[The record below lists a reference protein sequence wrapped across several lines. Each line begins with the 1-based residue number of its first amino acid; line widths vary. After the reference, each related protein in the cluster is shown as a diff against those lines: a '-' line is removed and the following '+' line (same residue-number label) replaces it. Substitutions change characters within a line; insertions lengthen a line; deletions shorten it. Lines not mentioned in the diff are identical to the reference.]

1 MSVTNV
7 GRAGAAATAAPLGEK
22 KEAELRKVADQ
33 LAGVFA
39 EQLFKAMRDTVP
51 KGQGAF
57 DGGSGE
63 EMFSGLM
70 DQHVATETSTQWSR
84 GLTDTIVRQLRSR
97 LQQTSA
103 LPGSPEQAPALD
115 PLRAPDQ
122 LHALQQTPQS
132 LPLQPLPDASR

>member
-1 MSVTNV
+1 MTI
-7 GRAGAAATAAPLGEK
+7 APLTGAAAAGDR

-51 KGQGAF
+51 KGEGAF

-70 DQHVATETSTQWSR
+70 DQHVAAETSTQWSR

-97 LQQTSA
+97 LQQTSP
-103 LPGSPEQAPALD
+103 LPQDPAPG
-115 PLRAPDQ
+115 APPHAIDEHATDK
-122 LHALQQTPQS
+122 LHALQQTPQP